1 MTGDLSMKNEIYGI
15 KFRKLRKQ
23 QHLSLKKVAE
33 GITSRQTLGN
43 WELGKGE
50 MDFTKVLLL
59 LRKIHVQP
67 IDFLENSV
75 SEYLRQIT
83 SEISGM
89 YVNDQ
94 TDSLH
99 QYAQH
104 ALNVSHDNVKDKIV
118 FFRACVACN
127 YLLDSTGND
136 LMNKSDKLR
145 LNSYF
150 NKIQNEDEN
159 WHYEDVYFFG
169 NTQSVLTARKIYEL
183 AYSLSYYAKE
193 HSTQNKE
200 WTTAVLNTLIN
211 ALFVLIKKDIG
222 LAQKLDSILS
232 ENLKQIS
239 DGYSFEKIRF
249 NFMHSLIE
257 YIFTKDNAKILRQFD
272 FLQFE
277 NLANLESGFRTA
289 YKQVER
295 IYFG

>member
-1 MTGDLSMKNEIYGI
+1 MKNKIYGV

-50 MDFTKVLLL
+50 MDFNKVLLL

-83 SEISGM
+83 SEISSM

-94 TDSLH
+94 TDDLH

-104 ALNVSHDNVKDKIV
+104 ALNASHDNVKDKIA
-118 FFRACVACN
+118 FFQACVACN
-127 YLLDSTGND
+127 YLLDLTGKD
-136 LMNKSDKLR
+136 LMDKSDKLR

-150 NKIQNEDEN
+150 YKIQNEDEH

-169 NTQSVLTARKIYEL
+169 NTQSILNARKIYEL

-193 HSTQNKE
+193 HTTQNKE

-257 YIFTKDNAKILRQFD
+257 YIFTKNNAKILRQFD
-272 FLQFE
+272 CLQFE
-277 NLANLESGFRTA
+277 NLVDLESGFRTA
-289 YKQVER
+289 YKQVEK